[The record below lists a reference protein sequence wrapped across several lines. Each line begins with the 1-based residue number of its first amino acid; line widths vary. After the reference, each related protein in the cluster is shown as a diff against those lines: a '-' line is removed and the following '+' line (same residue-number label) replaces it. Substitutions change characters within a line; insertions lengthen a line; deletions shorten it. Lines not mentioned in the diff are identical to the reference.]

1 MTSILTFALAA
12 ALTVQS
18 SAATPDAIESAPEAP
33 AISSLDQLPIEQS
46 AAPRCAI
53 AFALV
58 SRWQKAGDARGAD
71 YIDMEAN
78 GGREFF
84 VQTLA
89 ALMDQASLD
98 QDDVIELAM
107 NEVNKL
113 DNDSGAE
120 RVEAMMP
127 ACLLMKEAAQL

>member
-18 SAATPDAIESAPEAP
+18 SVATPDAIESTPEAP

-58 SRWQKAGDARGAD
+58 SRWQKADDARGAD

-89 ALMDQASLD
+89 ALMDQAELD

-107 NEVNKL
+107 SEVNKL
-113 DNDSGAE
+113 DNDNGAE